1 MNVREIAFQS
11 LLTICRDEGYSNI
24 VVSKAIQA
32 HKFSDR
38 DRRFYTELVYG
49 TLRCLNYLDW
59 IISQL
64 STRKLN
70 KLDPVCLAIVRLGL
84 YQIFGMDKV
93 PESAACNESVKM
105 ATKFGNKGMAK
116 FVNAMLRNSIRNRNS
131 FVIPDKEKDMTAY
144 LALTYHQ
151 QDWLIR
157 RWLKDYGPE
166 ETEKLCQYFDTIPP
180 LCLRANTTR
189 TSRDEL
195 LKDLIEQGIQA
206 RPTPVSPDGI
216 YIDGH
221 LGIHELECLKDGRAI
236 IQDEPSQLV
245 AHIVDPQPH
254 ELVLDVCAAPGGKTT
269 HLAAIGG
276 PSCIVY
282 GGDIHEHKLKLID
295 YNAQKL
301 GLKNVRTLL
310 QNACTIG
317 QKYGGRAD
325 RVLIDAPCSGLGVL
339 RHKIDLRWRKQLS
352 DLRTLPALRRRIL
365 ESASQCVKPGGVL
378 VYSTCTLNDDEN
390 SGIVNEFLQKHPEFH
405 VENAAEKL
413 AVPGHEG
420 PFIQLLP
427 QHDGMDGFF
436 IARMK
441 KES

>member
-1 MNVREIAFQS
+1 
-11 LLTICRDEGYSNI
+11 
-24 VVSKAIQA
+24 
-32 HKFSDR
+32 
-38 DRRFYTELVYG
+38 
-49 TLRCLNYLDW
+49 
-59 IISQL
+59 
-64 STRKLN
+64 
-70 KLDPVCLAIVRLGL
+70 
-84 YQIFGMDKV
+84 
-93 PESAACNESVKM
+93 M

-116 FVNAMLRNSIRNRNS
+116 FVNAMLRNSIRNRHA
-131 FVIPDKEKDMTAY
+131 FVIPDKEKDLETY

-180 LCLRANTTR
+180 LCLRVNTTV

-195 LKDLIEQGIQA
+195 LKELVEHGIQA
-206 RPTPVSPDGI
+206 RPTTVSPDGI

-269 HLAAIGG
+269 HLAALGG

-301 GLKNVRTLL
+301 GLKNVRTLF

-352 DLRTLPALRRRIL
+352 DLRTLPALQRRIL

-390 SGIVNEFLQKHPEFH
+390 SRIVTEFLKKHPEFH
-405 VENAAEKL
+405 VENAVEKL

-427 QHDGMDGFF
+427 HRDGMDGFF